1 MGRRNNRKRPFG
13 EIIKNEYSST
23 TFTKKQSSGRPRSPH
38 RFFSSSYTVK
48 KGSTQQTTTTTTT
61 ISNTTIQQV
70 VHKHVNG
77 LCIVTAGEIIPSS
90 VRSIQFVVN
99 EAPASS
105 AAEKRKR
112 QAKMLKGSKIEDTV
126 SPTTKI
132 AELNLEDG
140 TVIPLLAC
148 VFGTILELN
157 KSLTPEI
164 LKDDPLLNG
173 FLAVILPSGDYPP
186 NIDETMTEESKEYI
200 HHQQKQQQHHH
211 QEEPV
216 EKPKVDDSSS
226 SQLVPSE

>member
-13 EIIKNEYSST
+13 ETIRNEYSST
-23 TFTKKQSSGRPRSPH
+23 TFATRQSSGRPRSPH

-48 KGSTQQTTTTTTT
+48 GSTQQTTTSPNT
-61 ISNTTIQQV
+61 IIKQV

-77 LCIVTAGEIIPSS
+77 LCIVTAGETIPSS
-90 VRSIQFVVN
+90 VMSIKFVVN

-112 QAKMLKGSKIEDTV
+112 QAKMLKGSKVEDTV

-132 AELNLEDG
+132 AELKLEDG
-140 TVIPLLAC
+140 TVIPLSAC

-164 LKDDPLLNG
+164 LKDDPLLDG

-186 NIDETMTEESKEYI
+186 PNNDETMDYFKKLAD
-200 HHQQKQQQHHH
+200 Q
-211 QEEPV
+211 
-216 EKPKVDDSSS
+216 
-226 SQLVPSE
+226 